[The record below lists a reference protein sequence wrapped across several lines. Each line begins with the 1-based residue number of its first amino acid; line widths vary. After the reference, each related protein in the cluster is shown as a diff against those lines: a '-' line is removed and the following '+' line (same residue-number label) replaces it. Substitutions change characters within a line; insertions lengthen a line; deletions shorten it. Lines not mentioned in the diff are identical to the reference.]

1 MTLRDYQIRIS
12 DEAKEILREHGLVYI
27 AMEPRTG
34 KTLTSL
40 VTAYKHGAREVLF
53 VTKKKAIEDI
63 LEQAKSLGYEME
75 VVVTNYEQLH
85 KYDTKWDL
93 VIVDEAHSIGGFP
106 TKSIRCEELKRIC
119 VDTPIIFL
127 SGTPSPESYSQLYHQ
142 FFISSFN
149 PFKKW
154 PTFYKWAHEFVAIK
168 KMMINGQSFNDY
180 KNADYQKIKEHCAHL
195 FISFTQEE
203 AGFSSFVDEEIHYV
217 KMLDSTHRL
226 AARLKA
232 DRVVANNEGDKI
244 VAETPVK
251 LMQKLHQIYSGTV
264 IIDEPERESRLID
277 ESKINYIKEK
287 FNNYPKIAIFYKFK
301 QEGLVLNM
309 MLGKNIYTDAIEFEK
324 ASKGVFLSQIVSGRE
339 GINLQSAEALIMY
352 NIDFSATSYWQARS
366 RIQTKD
372 KTQSSKVHWLFSVGG
387 IEDKIHKAVSEKR
400 NYTKSYF
407 VKDFNIV

>member
-12 DEAKEILREHGLVYI
+12 DEAKEILNAHGLVYL

-63 LEQAKSLGYEME
+63 VEQAKSLGYEMD

-119 VDTPIIFL
+119 VDTPIIYL

-244 VAETPVK
+244 VSETPVK

-264 IIDEPERESRLID
+264 IIDEPERESRVID
-277 ESKINYIKEK
+277 KSKVEYILNTFGHYK
-287 FNNYPKIAIFYKFK
+287 KIAIFYKFK
-301 QEGLVLNM
+301 EEYVALMALLDKWEVFFDAMTFEGA
-309 MLGKNIYTDAIEFEK
+309 GR
-324 ASKGVFLSQIVSGRE
+324 GVFLSQIVSGRE

-352 NIDFSATSYWQARS
+352 NIDFSATSYWQARA

-387 IEDKIHKAVSEKR
+387 IEEKIHKAVSEKR
-400 NYTKSYF
+400 NYTTQYF
-407 VKDFNIV
+407 KRDYL

>member
-12 DEAKEILREHGLVYI
+12 DEAKDILKQFGLVYL

-34 KTLTSL
+34 KTLTSI
-40 VTAYKHGAREVLF
+40 VTAYKAGAKKVLF
-53 VTKKKAIEDI
+53 VTKKKAIDDI
-63 LEQAKSLGYEME
+63 IEQAKSLGYEMQI
-75 VVVTNYEQLH
+75 VVTNYEQLH
-85 KYDTKWDL
+85 KYDKKWDL
-93 VIVDEAHSIGGFP
+93 VIVDEAHSIGAFP
-106 TKSIRCEELKRIC
+106 MKSNRCEELKRIC
-119 VDTPIIFL
+119 VDTPIIYL

-217 KMLDSTHRL
+217 KMLDSTNRL
-226 AARLKA
+226 AAKLKA
-232 DRVVANNEGDKI
+232 DRVVENATGDKI
-244 VAETPVK
+244 VAETAVK

-264 IIDEPERESRLID
+264 IIDEPERESRVID
-277 ESKINYIKEK
+277 QSKVYYIKEK
-287 FNNYPKIAIFYKFK
+287 FNKYPKIAIFYKFK
-301 QEGLVLNM
+301 AEYVSLY
-309 MLGKNIYTDAIEFEK
+309 MLFDKPIFTDALEFEN
-324 ASKGVFLSQIVSGRE
+324 AREGIFLSQIVSGRE
-339 GINLQSAEALIMY
+339 GINLQSADALIMY
-352 NIDFSATSYWQARS
+352 NIDFSATSYWQARA

-372 KTQSSKVHWLFSVGG
+372 KTKECKVHWIFSVGG
-387 IEDKIHKAVSEKR
+387 IEEKIHKAVSEKR
-400 NYTKSYF
+400 NYTLQYF
-407 VKDFNIV
+407 KKDYL